1 MKKII
6 TALVTAML
14 LFATPVGNFIVQDQ
28 PVTVEAKGFKGKR
41 GGSPNSGITNFQ
53 KKQNQN
59 RSTYNNQ
66 STTKPRTGGFMRGLI
81 AGGLAGILFGS
92 LLAQWGI
99 LGSLLGLLIN
109 VGAILII
116 VWLVVK
122 LFKRMNRAY

>member
-1 MKKII
+1 M
-6 TALVTAML
+6 TVLVTAML

-41 GGSPNSGITNFQ
+41 GGSGITNYQ
-53 KKQNQN
+53 KKQNVNQN

-81 AGGLAGILFGS
+81 AGGLAGLLFGS

-109 VGAILII
+109 VGAILVI

>member
-1 MKKII
+1 MKKIM
-6 TALVTAML
+6 TVLVTAML

-41 GGSPNSGITNFQ
+41 GGSGITNYQ
-53 KKQNQN
+53 KKQNVNQN

-81 AGGLAGILFGS
+81 AGGLAGLLFGS

-109 VGAILII
+109 VGAILVI

>member
-41 GGSPNSGITNFQ
+41 GGSGITNYQ
-53 KKQNQN
+53 KKQNVNQN

-81 AGGLAGILFGS
+81 AGGLAGLLFGS

-109 VGAILII
+109 VGAILVI